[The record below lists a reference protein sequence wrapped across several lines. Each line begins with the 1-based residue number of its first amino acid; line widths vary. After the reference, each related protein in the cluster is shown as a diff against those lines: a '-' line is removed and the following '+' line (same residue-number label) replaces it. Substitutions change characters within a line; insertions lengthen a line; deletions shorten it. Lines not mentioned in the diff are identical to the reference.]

1 MKLEKQEI
9 SLIQLINFLTTNSR
23 APIFGGRDGVEEQMA
38 GARENGGE
46 SSSAQLTVYGIIA
59 AVGFLLALISI
70 PDLPAFG
77 NPGWLDGGVKR
88 SLPDNFLLPPAE
100 DGIEA
105 APTAP
110 ATASRS
116 VTIRRGDTLMKAI
129 LRSGS
134 DRKQAHAAITSLKDV
149 FNPKSLRPGQTLTA
163 TFQEIASSQKGATGK
178 APKQLVAL
186 RLNTDAEHEFAAER
200 TTDGDFTSHGIVKE
214 LERVA
219 YHAGATI
226 NDSLFLAANRA
237 DVPNRLIM
245 DVIRIFSWDVDF
257 QRDIQR
263 GDRFEILYERLHDE
277 SGKPV
282 KDGAVLYAALTLSG
296 VHYPLYRFESEPNRF
311 EYFNNKGQSAR
322 KALLRTPVDGAR
334 LSSRY
339 GKRRH
344 PILGYTRM
352 HRGLD
357 FAAPR
362 GTPIMA
368 GGDGVIESIGRN
380 GAYGRYIRLRHN
392 SRYKTAYAHMRRYA
406 KGMRRGKRVRQGQT
420 IGYVGSS
427 GRSTGPHLHYEV
439 LVGNRQLN
447 PLKIK
452 LPTGQKLKGA
462 ELARFETLRQ
472 QVDVARAETPLATKL
487 AQRR

>member
-1 MKLEKQEI
+1 L
-9 SLIQLINFLTTNSR
+9 
-23 APIFGGRDGVEEQMA
+23 
-38 GARENGGE
+38 
-46 SSSAQLTVYGIIA
+46 
-59 AVGFLLALISI
+59 LLALISI

-77 NPGWLDGGVKR
+77 NPGWFENNVKR
-88 SLPDNFLLPPAE
+88 SLPEDFLLPPGE
-100 DGIEA
+100 GGIEA
-105 APTAP
+105 ALSSVAP
-110 ATASRS
+110 ATASSR
-116 VTIRRGDTLMKAI
+116 VVRNITIRRGDTLMKAI

-134 DRKQAHAAITSLKDV
+134 DRKQAHAAITSLKEIFD
-149 FNPKSLRPGQTLTA
+149 PKSLRPGQTLTA
-163 TFQEIASSQKGATGK
+163 TFQKSEAGQETANEQKRAKQKASKL
-178 APKQLVAL
+178 LVEL
-186 RLNTDAEHEFAAER
+186 RLNTDAEHEFSAER
-200 TTDGDFTSHGIVKE
+200 TSGGKFTAHGIVKQ
-214 LERVA
+214 LEHVSYR
-219 YHAGATI
+219 AGATI

-237 DVPNRLIM
+237 GVPNRLIM
-245 DVIRIFSWDVDF
+245 DVIRMFSWDVDF

-263 GDRFEILYERLHDE
+263 GDRFEILYHRLHDE
-277 SGKPV
+277 SGKAV
-282 KDGAVLYAALTLSG
+282 KDGAVLFAALTLSG
-296 VHYPLYRFESEPNRF
+296 VHYPLYRFESEPGRF
-311 EYFNNKGQSAR
+311 EYFNQKGQSAR

-462 ELARFETLRQ
+462 ELARFEALRQ

>member
-1 MKLEKQEI
+1 M
-9 SLIQLINFLTTNSR
+9 
-23 APIFGGRDGVEEQMA
+23 ADGRDK
-38 GARENGGE
+38 GG
-46 SSSAQLTVYGIIA
+46 AQLTVYGIIA
-59 AVGFLLALISI
+59 AVGLLLALISI
-70 PDLPAFG
+70 PELPAFG

-88 SLPDNFLLPPAE
+88 SLPDDFLLLPE
-100 DGIEA
+100 EGDLEA
-105 APTAP
+105 AVPSARVTPAAP
-110 ATASRS
+110 VPSPNVSRK

-134 DRKQAHAAITSLKDV
+134 DRKQAHAAISSLQDV
-149 FNPKSLRPGQTLTA
+149 FNPKSLRPGQTLMATYRQGTA
-163 TFQEIASSQKGATGK
+163 GK
-178 APKQLVAL
+178 PAKLLVAL
-186 RLNTDAEHEFAAER
+186 RLHADAEHEIAAER
-200 TTDGDFTSHGIVKE
+200 TVSGEFTARGIVKE
-214 LERVA
+214 LEGVS
-219 YHAGATI
+219 YHAAATI
-226 NDSLFLAANRA
+226 NDSLFLAARRA
-237 DVPNRLIM
+237 GVPNRLIM

-257 QRDIQR
+257 QRDIR
-263 GDRFEILYERLHDE
+263 PGDRFEILFERLHDE
-277 SGKPV
+277 SGRPV
-282 KDGAVLYAALTLSG
+282 KDGALRYAALTLSG
-296 VHYPLYRFESEPNRF
+296 IHYPLYRFESQPQRF
-311 EYFNNKGQSAR
+311 DYFNASGHSAR

-368 GGDGVIESIGRN
+368 GGDGVVEAIGRK

-392 SRYKTAYAHMRRYA
+392 SRYKTAYGHLRRYA
-406 KGMRRGKRVRQGQT
+406 KGLRRGQRVRQGQT

-452 LPTGQKLKGA
+452 LPTGQKLGGA
-462 ELARFETLRQ
+462 VLARFEALRRD
-472 QVDVARAETPLATKL
+472 VDLARAETPLATKL
-487 AQRR
+487 AQRE

>member
-1 MKLEKQEI
+1 
-9 SLIQLINFLTTNSR
+9 
-23 APIFGGRDGVEEQMA
+23 MA
-38 GARENGGE
+38 GATGSNGGK
-46 SSSAQLTVYGIIA
+46 SGGRGGGNGDGQLTVYGIIA
-59 AVGFLLALISI
+59 TVGLLLALISI

-77 NPGWLDGGVKR
+77 NPGWLEGGAKR
-88 SLPDNFLLPPAE
+88 SLPENFLLPPGE
-100 DGIEA
+100 TGIEA
-105 APTAP
+105 APSLP
-110 ATASRS
+110 AMPAMANRS

-134 DRKQAHAAITSLKDV
+134 DRKQAHAAISSLKEV
-149 FNPKSLRPGQTLTA
+149 FDPKSLRPGQTLTA
-163 TFQEIASSQKGATGK
+163 TFQEGGTDPAGKSSKSRK
-178 APKQLVAL
+178 LLVAISL
-186 RLNTDAEHEFAAER
+186 IADPEHEFAAER
-200 TTDGDFTSHGIVKE
+200 TNDGDFTGHGIVKE
-214 LERVA
+214 LQRVS

-226 NDSLFLAANRA
+226 NDSLFLAARRA
-237 DVPNRLIM
+237 GVPNRLIM

-277 SGKPV
+277 SGKAV
-282 KDGAVLYAALTLSG
+282 KDGAVLFAALTLSG
-296 VHYPLYRFESEPNRF
+296 IRYPLYRFENQPGRF

-452 LPTGQKLKGA
+452 LPTGEKLKGA
-462 ELARFETLRQ
+462 ELARFEALRR
-472 QVDVARAETPLATKL
+472 QVDLARTETPLATKL